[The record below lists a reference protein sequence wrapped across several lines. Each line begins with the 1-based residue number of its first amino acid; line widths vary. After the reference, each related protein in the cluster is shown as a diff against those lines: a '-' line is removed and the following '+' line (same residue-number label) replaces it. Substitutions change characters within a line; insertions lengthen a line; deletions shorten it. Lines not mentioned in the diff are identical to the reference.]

1 MKTKASILLLS
12 TSKLLNFQG
21 LLGYPLNIKTSADNR
36 FLFIMASKQGYK
48 RESAKKDERCS
59 YLDMIRCN
67 GNQHP
72 LFHYLTY
79 TWHKH

>member
-1 MKTKASILLLS
+1 
-12 TSKLLNFQG
+12 
-21 LLGYPLNIKTSADNR
+21 LNIITSANNR

-48 RESAKKDERCS
+48 RESAKKEETWS

-72 LFHYLTY
+72 LFHHLTY
-79 TWHKH
+79 IWHGH